1 MKRFLIGKFAPGT
14 LTILLA
20 IGLLPVSV
28 AGGQIA
34 GDAGPVEG
42 TDSSGEVTSAIFDD
56 LTVRAH
62 QNDATIFV
70 LSRVGAREH
79 SRFNYRRLH
88 NALYRLTEYYGSSR
102 PKVRVIG
109 AIGERTDSAGVV
121 EIYLGGRLHIAFG
134 TKTLCADRLPDAARS
149 RVGRRTATWRAQL
162 DRRDPRGR
170 GSSVLVRREASE
182 RSVVLSRFSRWSGGC
197 TRGWRCLGAG
207 RPVGD
212 VSADRLVDLV
222 RRE

>member
-121 EIYLGGRLHIAFG
+121 EIYLGGRLHYRVTFR
-134 TKTLCADRLPDAARS
+134 TNRDFTVDCCWLPGEPPTRNYFPHY
-149 RVGRRTATWRAQL
+149 RGRRKF
-162 DRRDPRGR
+162 
-170 GSSVLVRREASE
+170 
-182 RSVVLSRFSRWSGGC
+182 RF
-197 TRGWRCLGAG
+197 
-207 RPVGD
+207 P
-212 VSADRLVDLV
+212 
-222 RRE
+222 